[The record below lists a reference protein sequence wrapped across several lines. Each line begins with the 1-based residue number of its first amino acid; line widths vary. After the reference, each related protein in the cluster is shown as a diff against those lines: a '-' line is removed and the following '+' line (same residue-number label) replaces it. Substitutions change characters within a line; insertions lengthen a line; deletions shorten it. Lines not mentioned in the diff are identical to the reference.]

1 MWRCPLC
8 GVRFRSL
15 AALVKHFASR
25 HAASADRCPCC
36 GRASRNMYMHAVI
49 RACMDSDPCHALL
62 YYSLTSTRKSK
73 MLSCVR
79 SVLRA
84 LSEPEPL
91 KDVEHE
97 VVDGHADSKRK
108 DGGG

>member
-8 GVRFRSL
+8 GARFRSL
-15 AALVKHFASR
+15 AALVKHFAR
-25 HAASADRCPCC
+25 VHATSSTCPCC

-79 SVLRA
+79 SVMRA
-84 LSEPEPL
+84 LSEP
-91 KDVEHE
+91 
-97 VVDGHADSKRK
+97 
-108 DGGG
+108 